1 MENKQD
7 IFIGVGFIRV
17 KQLVG
22 RSPSTQVGVSLDS
35 AGLREQ
41 HR

>member
-22 RSPSTQVGVSLDS
+22 CSPTQVGVSLDS
-35 AGLREQ
+35 AGLRG
-41 HR
+41 

>member
-35 AGLREQ
+35 AGLRG
-41 HR
+41 